1 MEYLVKVK
9 VKMRSK
15 ERLSD
20 MKTKMRPFVSLFLVV
35 GMIGVVAPASA
46 SVYAASPLG
55 ILKNCAYYS
64 ESGHCVDWYPNE
76 WTCYNDLESSS

>member
-9 VKMRSK
+9 VTMRSK

-76 WTCYNDLESSS
+76 WTLL